1 MISNIRNMLNS
12 LFYKKKET
20 SQQIN
25 NNNNSS
31 YCINIK
37 KDLDDCLSKKKNC
50 DNLNLIYSNCLKN
63 IACSNNKLTSY
74 FFSKNYMITF
84 CLLTILALQIGQVS
98 TL

>member
-50 DNLNLIYSNCLKN
+50 DNLNLIYSNCIKN
-63 IACSNNKLTSY
+63 IAYSNNK
-74 FFSKNYMITF
+74 
-84 CLLTILALQIGQVS
+84 
-98 TL
+98 